1 MNQRLELQ
9 NIIQIK
15 IDIAGRVTQS
25 DIIGAVFGQ
34 TEQVLVESLDLR
46 KLQKEGKLGR
56 IEVETEYN
64 DKGTTG
70 IITIPSSMD
79 ATNTVIIAAS
89 METIEK
95 IGPCKAKATV
105 DDIINIKEIK
115 IQEIVAHA
123 QEVLKKFMDVSI
135 DSQELI
141 DDVNEFVRIS
151 QATVYG
157 EEEVVCGPKIES
169 YDEVF
174 FMESKEELYNMLKN
188 GIKNVVAFEDLSK
201 SKTLSNISKEKEI
214 IAVVDKGKEYLVKR
228 LLEFADID
236 SFSTPEGYDKI
247 RNMGSKELHKM
258 IRGHVSTEQLIGE
271 NNQNITRRDNR
282 NKHNTRDN
290 RYQKKENNYVH
301 KDKNDNT
308 NRVRP
313 QPSSPS
319 ADYKRDSGRG
329 NYREGGRDNQRDSG
343 RGNYREGGRDNQRD
357 SGRGNYREGGRDN
370 QRDGGRGNYR
380 EGGRDNQ
387 RDGGRG
393 NYREGGRDNQKR
405 EFTPLQVPETVYK
418 LLKEKKKSLG
428 AGESLVL
435 DKDFN
440 PLGKLPSSELA
451 STIGSLTG
459 VKAIVVNGDIDNNL
473 VYLSERNNIEF
484 LCGDKSERTSRR
496 VGLVLN

>member
-329 NYREGGRDNQRDSG
+329 NYREGGRDNQ
-343 RGNYREGGRDNQRD
+343 
-357 SGRGNYREGGRDN
+357 
-370 QRDGGRGNYR
+370 
-380 EGGRDNQ
+380 
-387 RDGGRG
+387 
-393 NYREGGRDNQKR
+393 KR